1 MVETSGN
8 VARDLKGGG
17 IHGVSAFCISYV
29 SDFRVENQP
38 RQGNLLICP
47 ARPGIA
53 LSENADLSNWI
64 GFHFGA
70 SAGLGRRIYR
80 EVQNEQCTK
89 TQNTSDQYKALS
101 IGGVGRIRSFS
112 AAAVVLVGVVG
123 GS

>member
-1 MVETSGN
+1 MKQVDTWL
-8 VARDLKGGG
+8 DLKRWGQKT
-17 IHGVSAFCISYV
+17 IHGVSSYCIPYV
-29 SDFRVENQP
+29 SYFRVEHQH

-70 SAGLGRRIYR
+70 ATGVGRRVYR

-101 IGGVGRIRSFS
+101 IGGVGRSFS